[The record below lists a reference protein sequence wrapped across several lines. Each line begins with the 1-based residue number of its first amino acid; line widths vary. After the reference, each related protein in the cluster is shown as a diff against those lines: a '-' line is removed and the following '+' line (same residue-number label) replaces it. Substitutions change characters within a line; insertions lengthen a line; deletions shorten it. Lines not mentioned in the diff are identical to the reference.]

1 MKGVQS
7 VQKDRADQCRVAE
20 TVFKLYR
27 YTNTLIVLWFYFEYF
42 LPIVHNLFDA
52 KKKKEKKHKYKN
64 KHNGA
69 ITDQQMY
76 DKLIWTFISF
86 YHVKQIT

>member
-1 MKGVQS
+1 MQ
-7 VQKDRADQCRVAE
+7 
-20 TVFKLYR
+20 
-27 YTNTLIVLWFYFEYF
+27 
-42 LPIVHNLFDA
+42 
-52 KKKKEKKHKYKN
+52 KKKKKKKHKYKN

-76 DKLIWTFISF
+76 DKLIWTSISF